1 MFDGTSQIDIQ
12 VYTNT
17 WQAISKFAMS
27 TSFCLSHVNCSSASG
42 MLVIAAVDSDQ
53 LSTPTSS
60 SNDWCGYFLENG
72 KTYELSGRFVGV
84 PSLKPRGRKPKN
96 ASEHVPVLQRLEE
109 IRRDLLENEL
119 QGLCTF
125 QTPDG
130 ME

>member
-1 MFDGTSQIDIQ
+1 MITDFILDHFF
-12 VYTNT
+12 N
-17 WQAISKFAMS
+17 
-27 TSFCLSHVNCSSASG
+27 
-42 MLVIAAVDSDQ
+42 
-53 LSTPTSS
+53 
-60 SNDWCGYFLENG
+60 
-72 KTYELSGRFVGV
+72 TYELSGRIVGD
-84 PSLKPRGRKPKN
+84 PSLKSRGRKPKN